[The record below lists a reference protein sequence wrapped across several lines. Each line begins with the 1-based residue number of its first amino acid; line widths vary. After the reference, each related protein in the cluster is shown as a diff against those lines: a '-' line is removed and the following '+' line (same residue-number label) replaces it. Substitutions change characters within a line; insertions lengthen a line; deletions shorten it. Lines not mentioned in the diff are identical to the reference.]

1 MSDPRL
7 AGTDDGYFV
16 TCNPTLDTGLATIA
30 APTTGADIEPFLIL
44 KNNDVVVDKGG
55 KLIYPDYIRLTC
67 TGAGTNG
74 ASLRISA
81 KIDSIARYTSG
92 STATVGPKN
101 ANMNSGQTTIALLY
115 AGPLVAAAAGSAQ
128 RLLGQVLARMAI
140 PVIGDEF
147 VLKFGGAAPQPSIA
161 KNGTA
166 PTIYVINLPP
176 CILGGGDSL
185 LIHLWL
191 PSQSVAGAYMVE
203 EGHWEKVPSA

>member
-1 MSDPRL
+1 MDPRL
-7 AGTDDGYFV
+7 CGADDGYFV
-16 TCNPTLDTGLATIA
+16 TCNPTLDTGLATLA

-67 TGAGTNG
+67 TAAGTAG

-81 KIDSIARYTSG
+81 KIDSVPRYTSG
-92 STATVGPKN
+92 STLTVGPKN
-101 ANMNSGQTTIALLY
+101 ANMNSPLQSIALVY

-128 RLLGQVLARMAI
+128 RLLAEIIARLAI
-140 PVIGDEF
+140 PVVGDEF
-147 VLKFGGAAPQPSIA
+147 ILKFGGGAPVPSIA

-166 PTIYVINLPP
+166 PTAYIFNLPP
-176 CILGGGDSL
+176 AILGGGDSL

-191 PSQSVAGAYMVE
+191 PSQSAASSYLVE
-203 EGHWEKVPSA
+203 EGHWEKVPS